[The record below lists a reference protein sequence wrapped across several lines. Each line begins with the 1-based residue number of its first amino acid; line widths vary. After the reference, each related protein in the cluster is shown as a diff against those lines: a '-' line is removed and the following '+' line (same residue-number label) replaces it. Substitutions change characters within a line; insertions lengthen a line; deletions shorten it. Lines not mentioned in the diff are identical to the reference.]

1 MTGDI
6 VHPHRLDAL
15 SDKHFGRQLNNGLTL
30 HTHLLTGTAAKVDK
44 KTKKT
49 KIVFS
54 FLPMNFPEELSD
66 SAYFRINMLYFRY
79 LKKDQ
84 NHIFTSHYQIL
95 YLRQLALHTTSSRLK
110 GASEKTRP
118 RTKEFHQA
126 IHPRP
131 TLSPLFRPVY
141 RHRLRRAVKRH
152 PERRYTAKKEY
163 EKSGNGSGRITR
175 TANRRRDIRHLLS
188 DRQVWPETR
197 RERIPAGLRRP
208 GTTGFARACR
218 PSPATAEGLETAV
231 VTPRGEVR
239 RRRVRRTAHA
249 TAGRRG

>member
-1 MTGDI
+1 
-6 VHPHRLDAL
+6 
-15 SDKHFGRQLNNGLTL
+15 
-30 HTHLLTGTAAKVDK
+30 
-44 KTKKT
+44 
-49 KIVFS
+49 
-54 FLPMNFPEELSD
+54 MNFPEELSD

-126 IHPRP
+126 IHTRP

-163 EKSGNGSGRITR
+163 EKSRNGSGRITR

-197 RERIPAGLRRP
+197 RKRIPAGLRRP

>member
-1 MTGDI
+1 
-6 VHPHRLDAL
+6 
-15 SDKHFGRQLNNGLTL
+15 
-30 HTHLLTGTAAKVDK
+30 
-44 KTKKT
+44 
-49 KIVFS
+49 
-54 FLPMNFPEELSD
+54 
-66 SAYFRINMLYFRY
+66 MLYFRY

-239 RRRVRRTAHA
+239 RRRVRRTAHDSSRREAFSDSGSHRRKYPPSPYFVRRCSAKRANCPSRSSSGACSNPYCTVRRNVVSQSITRSASA
-249 TAGRRG
+249 TIRP

>member
-1 MTGDI
+1 
-6 VHPHRLDAL
+6 
-15 SDKHFGRQLNNGLTL
+15 
-30 HTHLLTGTAAKVDK
+30 
-44 KTKKT
+44 
-49 KIVFS
+49 
-54 FLPMNFPEELSD
+54 
-66 SAYFRINMLYFRY
+66 MLYFRY

-141 RHRLRRAVKRH
+141 RHRLRQAVKRH

-163 EKSGNGSGRITR
+163 EKSRNGSGRITR

-197 RERIPAGLRRP
+197 RKRIPAGLRRP

>member
-1 MTGDI
+1 
-6 VHPHRLDAL
+6 
-15 SDKHFGRQLNNGLTL
+15 
-30 HTHLLTGTAAKVDK
+30 
-44 KTKKT
+44 
-49 KIVFS
+49 
-54 FLPMNFPEELSD
+54 MNFPEELSD

-95 YLRQLALHTTSSRLK
+95 YLRQLALHTTSGRLK

-175 TANRRRDIRHLLS
+175 TANRRRDIRHLPV
-188 DRQVWPETR
+188 RQAGMAGNPPRKNTG
-197 RERIPAGLRRP
+197 RIAAARQ
-208 GTTGFARACR
+208 TGFAHACR
-218 PSPATAEGLETAV
+218 PSPATAWRLETAA

>member
-1 MTGDI
+1 
-6 VHPHRLDAL
+6 
-15 SDKHFGRQLNNGLTL
+15 
-30 HTHLLTGTAAKVDK
+30 
-44 KTKKT
+44 
-49 KIVFS
+49 
-54 FLPMNFPEELSD
+54 MNFPEELSD

-95 YLRQLALHTTSSRLK
+95 YLRQLALHTTSGRLK

-208 GTTGFARACR
+208 GTTGFRSR
-218 PSPATAEGLETAV
+218 LPTV
-231 VTPRGEVR
+231 
-239 RRRVRRTAHA
+239 
-249 TAGRRG
+249 AGNG

>member
-1 MTGDI
+1 
-6 VHPHRLDAL
+6 
-15 SDKHFGRQLNNGLTL
+15 
-30 HTHLLTGTAAKVDK
+30 
-44 KTKKT
+44 
-49 KIVFS
+49 
-54 FLPMNFPEELSD
+54 
-66 SAYFRINMLYFRY
+66 MLYFRY

-131 TLSPLFRPVY
+131 TLSPLFRPAY

-188 DRQVWPETR
+188 DRQVWPENR
-197 RERIPAGLRRP
+197 RKRISAGLRRP
-208 GTTGFARACR
+208 GTTGFARTCR
-218 PSPATAEGLETAV
+218 PSPATAWRLETAA
-231 VTPRGEVR
+231 VTPLGEVR
-239 RRRVRRTAHA
+239 RRRVRRIAHA

>member
-1 MTGDI
+1 
-6 VHPHRLDAL
+6 
-15 SDKHFGRQLNNGLTL
+15 
-30 HTHLLTGTAAKVDK
+30 
-44 KTKKT
+44 
-49 KIVFS
+49 
-54 FLPMNFPEELSD
+54 MNFPEELSD

-141 RHRLRRAVKRH
+141 RHRLRQAVKRH
-152 PERRYTAKKEY
+152 PERRYTAKRSMKI
-163 EKSGNGSGRITR
+163 EKRQRSHHTHGKPQARHPAPPVRQAGMAGNPPKKNTGRIAAARHNGVRSRLPTVAGNG
-175 TANRRRDIRHLLS
+175 
-188 DRQVWPETR
+188 
-197 RERIPAGLRRP
+197 
-208 GTTGFARACR
+208 
-218 PSPATAEGLETAV
+218 
-231 VTPRGEVR
+231 
-239 RRRVRRTAHA
+239 
-249 TAGRRG
+249 